1 MRANPTTAAGEL
13 LKRCAL
19 TIDGDIVKV
28 LQLSN
33 NLDKIASQQP
43 ELEALCLLIAKYFNI
58 IAHEHHAK
66 QASELIELA
75 MTTSES
81 MEATAALDRQ
91 LAIIRVKRAQ
101 HHAAKVRA
109 RQSLDVFVV

>member
-1 MRANPTTAAGEL
+1 MRANPATAAGEL

-19 TIDGDIVKV
+19 PIDGDIVKV

-43 ELEALCLLIAKYFNI
+43 ELEALCLLIARYFNI

-75 MTTSES
+75 KKGYKKPSRAS
-81 MEATAALDRQ
+81 MLKRARPLVTATAWLC
-91 LAIIRVKRAQ
+91 
-101 HHAAKVRA
+101 
-109 RQSLDVFVV
+109 